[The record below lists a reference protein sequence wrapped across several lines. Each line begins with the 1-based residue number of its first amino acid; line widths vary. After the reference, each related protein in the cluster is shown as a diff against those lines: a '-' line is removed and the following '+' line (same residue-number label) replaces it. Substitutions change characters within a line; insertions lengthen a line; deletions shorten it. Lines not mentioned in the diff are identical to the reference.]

1 MFIGQF
7 RQMLAGAKGEEEPAE
22 VQKPPEQQK
31 SSDSDEFIKTPEA
44 QKFIGKWMT
53 KKKDNGEPLYKKRG
67 IIALMKMLFQI
78 PGLSSNKEVLASS
91 DELLSM
97 LGGMDG
103 LQGFLM
109 GWKIKS
115 EGIIK
120 GLKTIMGGK

>member
-1 MFIGQF
+1 MFLGQF
-7 RQMLAGAKGEEEPAE
+7 RQMFAGGKEEEEPAR

-31 SSDSDEFIKTPEA
+31 SSNSEEFIKTPEA
-44 QKFIGKWMT
+44 QQFIGKWMT

-67 IIALMKMLFQI
+67 IVALMRMLFQV
-78 PGLSSNKEVLASS
+78 PGFSTNKEVLKAS
-91 DELLSM
+91 EEVLSM

-109 GWKIKS
+109 GWKVKS